1 MRASCLGLLLLVF
14 LVNAKEEE
22 DEKKG
27 RLLTP
32 LNEDQAAAVTAG
44 AVGLG
49 IGVLGSLV
57 VGKLV
62 EDRAN
67 CGPLQHQA
75 AGLLPGF
82 LGALQDPRCRGARV
96 QHSDGQYA
104 NSQSHYQSPQANF
117 QVPATQFQYTPQE
130 KFPSSSQYQS
140 PKEPSFFTATSTPQ
154 IESQYQFT
162 PGANKYVENT
172 QTHFTEQDQY
182 PELDSILNYKP
193 EGQYPATVPIL
204 SSQYQGP
211 EQFQASPAQHQ
222 ESSHYQSSSH
232 LQPLI
237 EKGGSGFK
245 GQESTGLPSAAQFG
259 FGLPVR
265 RPSENPLS
273 SDAFH
278 MITPANDRLQGS
290 HAIHANKI
298 SHTTSIGSFDL
309 VPNPAIQPRTRA
321 KTEILAESD
330 EKSSVHFPGQHV
342 RVPRQWNGQGAFQQ
356 TAPHKATVNDPIQ
369 ESREGRSQSGFQQT
383 GFQQTAP
390 HKATVNDPIQE
401 SREGRSQSGFQQTG
415 FQQTAPHKATV
426 DKPIAGSSQ
435 REWPGIQGR
444 TFSKSQ
450 VHARSLDIRAP
461 PKVLDCAA
469 TSESHAQ
476 CSGQEDGTPCT
487 KKCNQPDCLAAV
499 CCSGCCKRSD
509 PNLDSQCGRKKIFEV
524 EILDL

>member
-1 MRASCLGLLLLVF
+1 M
-14 LVNAKEEE
+14 
-22 DEKKG
+22 
-27 RLLTP
+27 LTP

-96 QHSDGQYA
+96 QHSEAQYA

-140 PKEPSFFTATSTPQ
+140 PHEPSFFTATSTPQ
-154 IESQYQFT
+154 IETQYQFT
-162 PGANKYVENT
+162 PGASKYVENT
-172 QTHFTEQDQY
+172 QTQFTEQDQY

-232 LQPLI
+232 LQPLT
-237 EKGGSGFK
+237 EKGGSDFK
-245 GQESTGLPSAAQFG
+245 GQKSTDRPSAAQFG
-259 FGLPVR
+259 FGLPAR
-265 RPSENPLS
+265 RPSGNPLS
-273 SDAFH
+273 SETHLSNDAFL
-278 MITPANDRLQGS
+278 TFSPAGDRLQGS
-290 HAIHANKI
+290 HATHANKI
-298 SHTTSIGSFDL
+298 LHTTSKDSFDL

-321 KTEILAESD
+321 KTEILAESE

-383 GFQQTAP
+383 
-390 HKATVNDPIQE
+390 
-401 SREGRSQSGFQQTG
+401 
-415 FQQTAPHKATV
+415 APHKATV
-426 DKPIAGSSQ
+426 DRPIAESSQ

-444 TFSKSQ
+444 TSSKSRL
-450 VHARSLDIRAP
+450 HARSLDIRAP